1 MKKLTILA
9 VLCILT
15 LTACPAATT
24 TGLNP
29 ALQPWYEFACDTYE
43 EVRPVIIAL
52 LDAAEA
58 NPEIVPEK
66 YRAEVTKFR
75 EDTGPR
81 LDRGVRLLCAA
92 RAGQPVGP
100 ALTAEKRGVDW
111 NAVALTTAKV
121 ATIGLQLYAQGKLK
135 VPSADLRGETRE
147 TITVRPDR
155 RMAML
160 RPARTVIGSG
170 GVTGEPADIELRP
183 IIASRTER

>member
-9 VLCILT
+9 VLVILT
-15 LTACPAATT
+15 QTACPATTT

-29 ALQPWYEFACDTYE
+29 QLQPWFEFACDTYE
-43 EVRPVIIAL
+43 EVRPVIVAL

-58 NPEIVPEK
+58 NPELVPEK
-66 YRAEVTKFR
+66 YRPEVKKFR

-92 RAGQPVGP
+92 RAGEPVGP

-111 NAVALTTAKV
+111 NAIALTTAKV

-135 VPSADLRGETRE
+135 MPAADLRGETRE
-147 TITVRPDR
+147 TITIRLDR
-155 RMAML
+155 RLAVL
-160 RPARTVIGSG
+160 RPART
-170 GVTGEPADIELRP
+170 
-183 IIASRTER
+183 